1 MNAHFDP
8 ARDTVLIDNVFVP
21 MHMDPSVRVRGGNT
35 DPGSKIVVDATRS
48 IDAGELSI
56 PSRPLMEKAL
66 DSWRRA
72 GLPEIQSPEA
82 AGLSSRRRV
91 RPLSGGAEAGNLRTS
106 RVPPHRR
113 PGRGRQMPPANLKST
128 LGALFVLERPA
139 A

>member
-1 MNAHFDP
+1 MVDHNVDIRDPLHLDWAMNAHFDP

-35 DPGSKIVVDATRS
+35 DPESKIVVDATRS

-72 GLPEIQSPEA
+72 GLPEFE
-82 AGLSSRRRV
+82 
-91 RPLSGGAEAGNLRTS
+91 
-106 RVPPHRR
+106 VPKRLAYR
-113 PGRGRQMPPANLKST
+113 LDDA
-128 LGALFVLERPA
+128 
-139 A
+139 